1 MEKPRP
7 SPNFGKFT
15 SMRAASLIFSV
26 KTERSS
32 CGSSRSTSAS
42 GSEGGFATTRR
53 SLISVAID
61 SRFKWFDANAMD
73 EVDEALDLAV
83 ACVQVELDQFLDH
96 VGHFGAR
103 KRRAEHFAERGAGP
117 RRMRITLVSADL
129 DLVPLLAVLIDAE
142 DADVADVVMAAG
154 VHAA

>member
-15 SMRAASLIFSV
+15 SIRAALLIFSV

-42 GSEGGFATTRR
+42 GGEGGFATTRR

-61 SRFKWFDANAMD
+61 SRFKRFDADAMH
-73 EVDEALDLAV
+73 EVDEALDLAI
-83 ACVQVELDQFLDH
+83 ARVQIELDQFLDH
-96 VGHFGAR
+96 VRHLGAR
-103 KRRAEHFAERGAGP
+103 KRGAEHFAERGAGP
-117 RRMRITLVSADL
+117 RRMRIALVSADFN
-129 DLVPLLAVLIDAE
+129 LVPLLAVLIDA
-142 DADVADVVMAAG
+142 
-154 VHAA
+154 